1 MVCLLG
7 TLNLQPLISH
17 GPRIVAQIILLVL
30 FVAFFGLPAV
40 ERYLKKEVIIVETLK
55 QTDKI
60 PAPAITI
67 SVPGQIVNNSCYDIN
82 VSTEDCLEQTFLRKS
97 KIINSVVIGDDLQEE
112 VNLTRSRG
120 IVREDFTFDWAG
132 IYYTLALPLT
142 IGTDLKSD
150 AIIIGIFTNLNY
162 LVFIHDPK
170 YFLLNDNPTA
180 IPGELR
186 RLNTYEMKPET
197 VFFRLELVE
206 VNKLNL
212 PNSPCNEDF
221 SYNFF
226 SCVKESVA
234 SKVV

>member
-7 TLNLQPLISH
+7 TKNLQPLISQ
-17 GPRIVAQIILLVL
+17 GPRIIAQIILLVV
-30 FVAFFGLPAV
+30 FVAFFGLPAIKK
-40 ERYLKKEVIIVETLK
+40 YLKKEVFIVETLK

-60 PAPAITI
+60 PSPAITI
-67 SVPGQIVNNSCYDIN
+67 SVPGQFVNHSCYDRN
-82 VSTEDCLEQTFLRKS
+82 VSTEDCLEQTFLKRS
-97 KIINSVVIGDDLQEE
+97 EIINRVIMGLDLQEE
-112 VNLTRSRG
+112 VNLTGG
-120 IVREDFTFDWAG
+120 IVQEDFSYNWAG
-132 IYYTLALPLT
+132 IYLTLTLPLT
-142 IGTDLKSD
+142 IGTELKSD
-150 AIIIGIFTNLNY
+150 AIIIGIFANLNY

-212 PNSPCNEDF
+212 PNSPCNEDPN
-221 SYNFF
+221 YNFF

>member
-1 MVCLLG
+1 M
-7 TLNLQPLISH
+7 NLQPLISH
-17 GPRIVAQIILLVL
+17 GPRIVAQIILLVV
-30 FVAFFGLPAV
+30 FVAFFGLPAI

-60 PAPAITI
+60 SSPAITI
-67 SVPGQIVNNSCYDIN
+67 SVPGQILNNSCYNRN
-82 VSTEDCLEQTFLRKS
+82 VSIEDCLEQTFLRRS
-97 KIINSVVIGDDLQEE
+97 EIINSVIIGADLREK
-112 VNLTRSRG
+112 VNLTRD
-120 IVREDFTFDWAG
+120 IVREDFTYDWAG
-132 IYYTLALPLT
+132 IYFTLTLPLT
-142 IGTDLKSD
+142 IGTELTSD
-150 AIIIGIFTNLNY
+150 AIIMGIFANLNY
-162 LVFIHDPK
+162 LVFIHDPE

-197 VFFRLELVE
+197 CFFRLELVE

-212 PNSPCNEDF
+212 PNSPCNEDL